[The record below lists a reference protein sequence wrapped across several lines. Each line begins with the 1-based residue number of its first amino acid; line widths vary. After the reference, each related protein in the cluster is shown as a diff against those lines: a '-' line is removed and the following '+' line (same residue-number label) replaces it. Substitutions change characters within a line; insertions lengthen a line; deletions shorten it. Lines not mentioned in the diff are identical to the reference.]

1 MTDTITPALIA
12 KLRQRAAKGLHEYG
26 VSLSDAPLT
35 KLDVLVHLQEE
46 LLDAAAYLQRLI
58 DEERQGGGSFW

>member
-35 KLDVLVHLQEE
+35 KLDLLVHLQEE
-46 LLDAAAYLQRLI
+46 LIDAAAYIQRLI
-58 DEERQGGGSFW
+58 DDERRCGGSFW

>member
-26 VSLSDAPLT
+26 ASLSDAPLT
-35 KLDVLVHLQEE
+35 KLDLLVHLQEE
-46 LLDAAAYLQRLI
+46 LLDAAAYIQRLI
-58 DEERQGGGSFW
+58 DEERQHGGSFW

>member
-35 KLDVLVHLQEE
+35 KLDLLVHAQEE
-46 LLDAAAYLQRLI
+46 ALDMAAYLQRLI
-58 DEERQGGGSFW
+58 DEERQHGGSFW

>member
-26 VSLSDAPLT
+26 VSLSDAPISKIDL
-35 KLDVLVHLQEE
+35 LVHLQEE
-46 LLDAAAYLQRLI
+46 LLDAAAYIQRMI
-58 DEERQGGGSFW
+58 DDERQHAGIFW